1 VRGSRGYFLTTER
14 LGFRHWSEEDL
25 ELAVSLWGDPKVTAF
40 ISGPFTQE
48 QVKARLEREIA
59 TLQSSNIQYW
69 PAFLLH
75 TGELAGCAGLHPYGD
90 DDRVLELGFHFRPEF
105 WSQGLAQEAAQA
117 VIAFA
122 FGTLGVESLF
132 AGHHPANV
140 ASERLLRKL
149 GFQFARQ
156 EFYPPS
162 GLVEPTYLL
171 MNPRLT

>member
-1 VRGSRGYFLTTER
+1 LSNSDDYFLRTPR
-14 LGFRHWSEEDL
+14 LRFRCWREDDSP
-25 ELAVSLWGDPKVTAF
+25 LAWALWGDPRVVVF
-40 ISGPFTQE
+40 LGGPFTAD
-48 QVKARLEREIA
+48 QVQARLNNEMAMMREHKV
-59 TLQSSNIQYW
+59 QYW
-69 PAFLLH
+69 PVFSRED
-75 TGELAGCAGLHPYGD
+75 GELAGCAGLRPYKNF
-90 DDRVLELGFHFRPEF
+90 LELGFHFRPGY
-105 WSQGLAQEAAQA
+105 WGRGLAQEAAQA